1 MPGYTKSAVDFAGG
15 AGRLAGDRWTPDGPP
30 RGVVLLLHGGGQ
42 TRHSWREAGPTLAE
56 DGWTAIAIDFR
67 GHGDSDRA
75 ADGRYRVDA
84 MTEDVLRVID
94 AIGEPPVIIGASL
107 GGLTGLVIAG
117 EHPAA
122 LRALVLVDSV
132 PRIERS
138 GTRRIFEFMRSAPGG
153 FGSLEEA
160 AEAVRAYQ
168 PHRVR
173 PVNLDGM
180 RKNVRLAED
189 GRWYWHWD
197 PKMMQPPDW
206 AEMDRLAARTRGA
219 AAAVRVPVL
228 LVRGQL
234 SDVVSEEGA
243 ADLLATIPHAR
254 YTDVA
259 GTGHMVAGDDNSV
272 FLERVAG
279 FLDSLPS
286 LPENPSE
293 RRLHAR
299 SSPPRGA
306 VRDRAVLDRRR
317 ARRAADLPLRRLR
330 PLAAPAEAG
339 VPPLP
344 VPLGRPGGGI
354 GIWHGLQLHGQ
365 LPAVDPRRPGA
376 VHARDR
382 RTRRGCGAAGVD
394 PAGRGRAR

>member
-1 MPGYTKSAVDFAGG
+1 MPEMPGSLYTKSAVDFAGG
-15 AGRLAGDRWTPDGPP
+15 AGRLAGDRWTPDGPS

-42 TRHSWREAGPTLAE
+42 TRHSWREAGPTLAR

-84 MTEDVLRVID
+84 MAEDVLRVID

-107 GGLTGLVIAG
+107 GGLAGLVIAG

-132 PRIERS
+132 PKIERTGS
-138 GTRRIFEFMRSAPGG
+138 SRIFEFMSSAPDG

-173 PVNLDGM
+173 PVNLEGM

-197 PKMMQPPDW
+197 PRMMLQPPDV
-206 AEMDRLAARTRGA
+206 AEMDRLTARTRA
-219 AAAVRVPVL
+219 AASAVRVPVL

-234 SDVVSEEGA
+234 SDVVTAEGA

-272 FLERVAG
+272 FLGRVAE
-279 FLDSLPS
+279 FLDSEVRLPGQAAS
-286 LPENPSE
+286 PG
-293 RRLHAR
+293 
-299 SSPPRGA
+299 SSPGSSASASAGAGLGVGRCQNAASCAAAAARPRPAARPARCTG
-306 VRDRAVLDRRR
+306 VSLLSRPRRR
-317 ARRAADLPLRRLR
+317 STL
-330 PLAAPAEAG
+330 
-339 VPPLP
+339 
-344 VPLGRPGGGI
+344 
-354 GIWHGLQLHGQ
+354 
-365 LPAVDPRRPGA
+365 RRPGPI
-376 VHARDR
+376 
-382 RTRRGCGAAGVD
+382 AAS
-394 PAGRGRAR
+394 ATEAALRFSTYS

>member
-1 MPGYTKSAVDFAGG
+1 MPGYTKSAADFEGG
-15 AGRLAGDRWTPDGPP
+15 AGRLAGDCWAPDGPS

-84 MTEDVLRVID
+84 MAEDVLRVIE

-107 GGLTGLVIAG
+107 GGLAGLVIAG

-132 PRIERS
+132 PRIERTGS
-138 GTRRIFEFMRSAPGG
+138 SRIFEFMRSAPDG

-160 AEAVRAYQ
+160 AEAVRTYQ

-180 RKNVRLAED
+180 RKNVRLAEN

-197 PKMMQPPDW
+197 PKMMAQRPDS
-206 AEMDRLAARTRGA
+206 AEMDRLAARVRA
-219 AAAVRVPVL
+219 AAPAARIPVL
-228 LVRGQL
+228 LVRGKL

-243 ADLLATIPHAR
+243 ADLLATIPHAK

-272 FLERVAG
+272 FLERVSG
-279 FLDSLPS
+279 FLDNEVRLRGHAASAGASAGAGLGFGRCQNAASCAAAAARPRPRASPARWAGVSLLSMP
-286 LPENPSE
+286 
-293 RRLHAR
+293 
-299 SSPPRGA
+299 
-306 VRDRAVLDRRR
+306 RRR
-317 ARRAADLPLRRLR
+317 STLRLPGPIAASATEAALRFS
-330 PLAAPAEAG
+330 
-339 VPPLP
+339 
-344 VPLGRPGGGI
+344 
-354 GIWHGLQLHGQ
+354 
-365 LPAVDPRRPGA
+365 
-376 VHARDR
+376 
-382 RTRRGCGAAGVD
+382 TYS
-394 PAGRGRAR
+394 

>member
-15 AGRLAGDRWTPDGPP
+15 AGRLAGDRWTPDGPS

-94 AIGEPPVIIGASL
+94 AIGEPPVVIGASL

-117 EHPAA
+117 EQPAA

-138 GTRRIFEFMRSAPGG
+138 GTRRIFEFMRSAPDG

-168 PHRVR
+168 PHRIR
-173 PVNLDGM
+173 PVNPDGM

-189 GRWYWHWD
+189 GRWHWHWD
-197 PKMMQPPDW
+197 PQMMQPPDW
-206 AEMDRLAARTRGA
+206 PEMDRLAARTREA
-219 AAAVRVPVL
+219 AAAVRIPVL

-234 SDVVSEEGA
+234 SDVVSAEGA
-243 ADLLATIPHAR
+243 ADLLATIPHAK

-272 FLERVAG
+272 FLGRVAE
-279 FLDSLPS
+279 FLDSEVRLRGYATSPDASAAASAGAGVGFGRSQNAASCAAAAARPRPAASTARWCPAS
-286 LPENPSE
+286 L
-293 RRLHAR
+293 A
-299 SSPPRGA
+299 SSP
-306 VRDRAVLDRRR
+306 RRR
-317 ARRAADLPLRRLR
+317 STLS
-330 PLAAPAEAG
+330 
-339 VPPLP
+339 
-344 VPLGRPGGGI
+344 RPGPI
-354 GIWHGLQLHGQ
+354 AASATE
-365 LPAVDPRRPGA
+365 PALRFS
-376 VHARDR
+376 
-382 RTRRGCGAAGVD
+382 TYS
-394 PAGRGRAR
+394 

>member
-1 MPGYTKSAVDFAGG
+1 MPGYTKSTADFAGG
-15 AGRLAGDRWTPDGPP
+15 AGRLAGDRWTPEGPS

-75 ADGRYRVDA
+75 ADGRYRLDA

-132 PRIERS
+132 PQIERTGS
-138 GTRRIFEFMRSAPGG
+138 RRVFEFMRSAPRG

-197 PKMMQPPDW
+197 PKMMTQRPDP
-206 AEMDRLAARTRGA
+206 AEMDRMAARTRAA

-234 SDVVSEEGA
+234 SDVVSAEGA
-243 ADLLATIPHAR
+243 ADLLETIPHAK

-272 FLERVAG
+272 FLERVAE
-279 FLDSLPS
+279 FLDSEVL
-286 LPENPSE
+286 
-293 RRLHAR
+293 
-299 SSPPRGA
+299 PRG
-306 VRDRAVLDRRR
+306 
-317 ARRAADLPLRRLR
+317 
-330 PLAAPAEAG
+330 
-339 VPPLP
+339 
-344 VPLGRPGGGI
+344 
-354 GIWHGLQLHGQ
+354 
-365 LPAVDPRRPGA
+365 
-376 VHARDR
+376 
-382 RTRRGCGAAGVD
+382 
-394 PAGRGRAR
+394 

>member
-1 MPGYTKSAVDFAGG
+1 MPGYTKRPVDFEGG
-15 AGRLAGDRWTPDGPP
+15 AGRLAGDRWTPAGLS

-75 ADGRYRVDA
+75 ADGRYQADSMA
-84 MTEDVLRVID
+84 EDVLRVVD

-107 GGLTGLVIAG
+107 GGLTGLMIAG

-122 LRALVLVDSV
+122 LRALILVDAV
-132 PRIERS
+132 PRIERDGS
-138 GTRRIFEFMRSAPGG
+138 RRVFEFMRSAPGG

-168 PHRVR
+168 PHRAR

-197 PKMMQPPDW
+197 PKMMQRPDW
-206 AEMDRLAARTRGA
+206 AEMGRLAARTRA
-219 AAAVRVPVL
+219 AATAVRIPVL

-234 SDVVSEEGA
+234 SDVVSADGA
-243 ADLLATIPHAR
+243 ADLLATIPQAR

-272 FLERVAG
+272 FLERVAE
-279 FLDSLPS
+279 FLDSQVL
-286 LPENPSE
+286 
-293 RRLHAR
+293 
-299 SSPPRGA
+299 PRG
-306 VRDRAVLDRRR
+306 
-317 ARRAADLPLRRLR
+317 
-330 PLAAPAEAG
+330 
-339 VPPLP
+339 
-344 VPLGRPGGGI
+344 
-354 GIWHGLQLHGQ
+354 
-365 LPAVDPRRPGA
+365 
-376 VHARDR
+376 
-382 RTRRGCGAAGVD
+382 
-394 PAGRGRAR
+394 

>member
-1 MPGYTKSAVDFAGG
+1 M
-15 AGRLAGDRWTPDGPP
+15 
-30 RGVVLLLHGGGQ
+30 LLLHGGGQ
-42 TRHSWREAGPTLAE
+42 TRHSWREAGRTLAE

-84 MTEDVLRVID
+84 MAEDVLRVID

-107 GGLTGLVIAG
+107 GGLTGLVIGG
-117 EHPAA
+117 EYPAA
-122 LRALVLVDSV
+122 LRALVLVDAV
-132 PRIERS
+132 PQIERS
-138 GTRRIFEFMRSAPGG
+138 GSTRIFEFMRSAPGG

-180 RKNVRLAED
+180 RKNVRLAGD

-197 PKMMQPPDW
+197 PKMTTQQPDP
-206 AEMDRLAARTRGA
+206 AEMDRLAARTRAA
-219 AAAVRVPVL
+219 AAAVRIPVL
-228 LVRGQL
+228 LVRGKL

-279 FLDSLPS
+279 FLDSEVLLPGHAASPDSSAGTSAGAGLGFGRCQNAASCAAAAARPRPAASPARWAGVS
-286 LPENPSE
+286 L
-293 RRLHAR
+293 
-299 SSPPRGA
+299 SSMP
-306 VRDRAVLDRRR
+306 RRR
-317 ARRAADLPLRRLR
+317 STL
-330 PLAAPAEAG
+330 
-339 VPPLP
+339 
-344 VPLGRPGGGI
+344 
-354 GIWHGLQLHGQ
+354 
-365 LPAVDPRRPGA
+365 RRPGPI
-376 VHARDR
+376 
-382 RTRRGCGAAGVD
+382 AAS
-394 PAGRGRAR
+394 ATEAALRFSTYS

>member
-1 MPGYTKSAVDFAGG
+1 MAGYKKSAVDFAGG
-15 AGRLAGDRWTPDGPP
+15 AGWLAGDRWAPDGPS

-42 TRHSWREAGPTLAE
+42 TRHSWREAGRTLAE
-56 DGWTAIAIDFR
+56 AGWTAIAIDFR

-84 MTEDVLRVID
+84 MAEDVLRVID
-94 AIGEPPVIIGASL
+94 AVGEPPVIIGASL
-107 GGLTGLVIAG
+107 GGLTGLVIGG

-122 LRALVLVDSV
+122 LRALVLVDAV
-132 PRIERS
+132 PQIERTGS
-138 GTRRIFEFMRSAPGG
+138 TRIFEFMRSAPGG

-197 PKMMQPPDW
+197 PQMMQPPDV
-206 AEMDRLAARTRGA
+206 AEMDRMAARTRA
-219 AAAVRVPVL
+219 AASAVRVPVL

-234 SDVVSEEGA
+234 SDVVTAEGA

-272 FLERVAG
+272 FLGRVAE
-279 FLDSLPS
+279 FLDSEVLLPGHAASPDSSAGTSAGAGLGFGRCQNAASCAAAAARPRPAASPARWAGVS
-286 LPENPSE
+286 L
-293 RRLHAR
+293 
-299 SSPPRGA
+299 SSMP
-306 VRDRAVLDRRR
+306 RRR
-317 ARRAADLPLRRLR
+317 STL
-330 PLAAPAEAG
+330 
-339 VPPLP
+339 
-344 VPLGRPGGGI
+344 
-354 GIWHGLQLHGQ
+354 
-365 LPAVDPRRPGA
+365 RRPGPI
-376 VHARDR
+376 
-382 RTRRGCGAAGVD
+382 AAS
-394 PAGRGRAR
+394 ATEAALRFSTYS

>member
-1 MPGYTKSAVDFAGG
+1 MAESADDFEGG
-15 AGRLAGDRWTPDGPP
+15 AGRLAGDRWAPDGPS

-107 GGLTGLVIAG
+107 GGLAGLVIAG
-117 EHPAA
+117 EHPTA

-132 PRIERS
+132 PRIERA
-138 GTRRIFEFMRSAPGG
+138 GTRRIFEFMRSAPDG

-160 AEAVRAYQ
+160 AAAVRAYQ
-168 PHRVR
+168 PQRVR
-173 PVNLDGM
+173 PVNPDGM
-180 RKNVRLAED
+180 RKNVRLAEN

-206 AEMDRLAARTRGA
+206 AEMDRLAARTHA
-219 AAAVRVPVL
+219 AAARVLVPVL

-243 ADLLATIPHAR
+243 ADLLATIPHAK

-272 FLERVAG
+272 FLERVAE

-286 LPENPSE
+286 LQENPGE

-299 SSPPRGA
+299 TSLARGA
-306 VRDRAVLDRRR
+306 VRDGAVLDRRR

-344 VPLGRPGGGI
+344 VALGRSGGGI
-354 GIWHGLQLHGQ
+354 GIWRGLQLHGQ
-365 LPAVDPRRPGA
+365 LPAVDPRCPGA

-382 RTRRGCGAAGVD
+382 RTRRGRRAAGVD

>member
-1 MPGYTKSAVDFAGG
+1 MPAYTSSSIDFQGG
-15 AGRLAGDRWTPDGPP
+15 AGRLAGDHWTPDGPS

-56 DGWTAIAIDFR
+56 TGWSAVAIDFR

-75 ADGRYRVDA
+75 ADGRYRLDA

-117 EHPAA
+117 ENPEA
-122 LRALVLVDSV
+122 LRALVLVDAV
-132 PRIERS
+132 PMIERTGS
-138 GTRRIFEFMRSAPGG
+138 RRVFEFMRSAPDG

-180 RKNVRLAED
+180 RKNVRLADD

-197 PKMMQPPDW
+197 PKMMRPPDL
-206 AEMDRLAARTRGA
+206 AQMDQLTERTRAA
-219 AAAVRVPVL
+219 AAAVTVPVL

-234 SDVVSEEGA
+234 SDVVSAEGA

-254 YTDVA
+254 FTDVA

-272 FLERVAG
+272 FLERVAD
-279 FLDSLPS
+279 FLASDVRLPRLPGDGGRHQATLAISLPNRS
-286 LPENPSE
+286 RNATQESRVPAFPGTITQVTPAAASEARASRCLPQSVS
-293 RRLHAR
+293 A
-299 SSPPRGA
+299 SCTDGS
-306 VRDRAVLDRRR
+306 V
-317 ARRAADLPLRRLR
+317 
-330 PLAAPAEAG
+330 
-339 VPPLP
+339 
-344 VPLGRPGGGI
+344 
-354 GIWHGLQLHGQ
+354 
-365 LPAVDPRRPGA
+365 
-376 VHARDR
+376 
-382 RTRRGCGAAGVD
+382 
-394 PAGRGRAR
+394 